1 MRRHLLL
8 KTSFVTRRT
17 PSIASTLL
25 ELDRQ
30 KQPPTQVRAECV
42 ADLPG
47 PYLPL
52 EEFDRASLSCSHDTR
67 QSRFPKRAFLRE
79 ISALRDRCCQHE
91 RRNIDSDD
99 YREQKSPVE
108 TLQFDGDM
116 AP

>member
-1 MRRHLLL
+1 M
-8 KTSFVTRRT
+8 TRT

-25 ELDRQ
+25 ELDLQ
-30 KQPPTQVRAECV
+30 KLSPTQVHAVCV
-42 ADLPG
+42 AGLPG

-52 EEFDRASLSCSHDTR
+52 VEFDLAFLSCSHDMR
-67 QSRFPKRAFLRE
+67 QSRSPKRAFLRE
-79 ISALRDRCCQHE
+79 ISALHDRCCQHE

-99 YREQKSPVE
+99 YRERKLPVA